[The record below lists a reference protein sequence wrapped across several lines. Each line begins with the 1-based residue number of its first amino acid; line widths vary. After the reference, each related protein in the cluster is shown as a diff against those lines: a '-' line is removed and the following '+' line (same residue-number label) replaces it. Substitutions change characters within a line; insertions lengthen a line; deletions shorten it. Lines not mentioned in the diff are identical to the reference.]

1 MFTIRSDVHSFT
13 PFAIRALQFL
23 MPSSARAGRMR
34 AMGLKL
40 FRSTGYSSILVPGKT
55 RLPMHPAWM
64 LLAVSL
70 WAGLVCNVAM
80 WRGLRGS
87 GSIEHGLVVGGA
99 ATAVSMFIVSL
110 LGWRKTLEPAAVI
123 VLALAALASA
133 TIWGQAW
140 PVDGS
145 LLARPVSTVLVPP
158 WPDLLRWQV
167 CATLVGLALV
177 PAIWVIQKPVRRLGG
192 PQQLRVNILGI
203 VLAIAL
209 FAASV
214 YLLETGV

>member
-1 MFTIRSDVHSFT
+1 
-13 PFAIRALQFL
+13 
-23 MPSSARAGRMR
+23 MP
-34 AMGLKL
+34 AMALKL
-40 FRSTGYSSILVPGKT
+40 FRSTGYSSILAPGET

-70 WAGLVCNVAM
+70 WCGFVCNVAM

-87 GSIEHGLVVGGA
+87 GSLQHGVLVGA
-99 ATAVSMFIVSL
+99 VVTAACLFVLSL
-110 LGWRKTLEPAAVI
+110 FGWRKTLKPVAVV
-123 VLALAALASA
+123 VLALAALASS

-140 PVDGS
+140 PVDAS
-145 LLARPVSTVLVPP
+145 LLGRPPSTIFVPP

-192 PQQLRVNILGI
+192 PQQLRVNMLGI
-203 VLAIAL
+203 AVAIAV
-209 FAASV
+209 FVASA
-214 YLLETGV
+214 YLLARSA

>member
-1 MFTIRSDVHSFT
+1 
-13 PFAIRALQFL
+13 
-23 MPSSARAGRMR
+23 MR

-40 FRSTGYSSILVPGKT
+40 FRSTGYSSILAPGET

-70 WAGLVCNVAM
+70 WAGFVANVAV
-80 WRGLRGS
+80 WRGLRRSAGLD
-87 GSIEHGLVVGGA
+87 HALVVGVA
-99 ATAVSMFIVSL
+99 ATAICLFILSMF
-110 LGWRKTLEPAAVI
+110 GWRKTLKPAAVI

-145 LLARPVSTVLVPP
+145 LLSRPLSTIFVPA

-167 CATLVGLALV
+167 SATLVGLALV

-192 PQQLRVNILGI
+192 PQQLRVNMLGI

-209 FAASV
+209 FVASA
-214 YLLETGV
+214 YLLETGL

>member
-1 MFTIRSDVHSFT
+1 
-13 PFAIRALQFL
+13 
-23 MPSSARAGRMR
+23 MR

-40 FRSTGYSSILVPGKT
+40 FRSTGYSSILAPGET
-55 RLPMHPAWM
+55 RLTMHPAWM

-70 WAGLVCNVAM
+70 WAGFVSNVAM

-87 GSIEHGLVVGGA
+87 ASLEHGLVVGGA
-99 ATAVSMFIVSL
+99 AFGACLVILSL
-110 LGWRKTLEPAAVI
+110 FGWRKTLKPAAIV
-123 VLALAALASA
+123 VLALAALASS

-140 PVDGS
+140 PMDAS
-145 LLARPVSTVLVPP
+145 LLARPASTIFVPA

-167 CATLVGLALV
+167 SATLVGLALV

-203 VLAIAL
+203 VVG
-209 FAASV
+209 FAVFMASA
-214 YLLETGV
+214 YLLERGV